1 MVTLLGD
8 LRVALRALIR
18 KPAFTCMA
26 AATLVMG
33 IGLTS
38 AIFAVVQGVL
48 LTPPPYPHPDRVVCL
63 SAGEEGEPYEGSC
76 PVATWA
82 AWRDEAHSF
91 ESIAPYWWDFEYL
104 IRDDG
109 SQFIQGLD
117 VTTNYF
123 DLIGVKPLLGQTFSP
138 LLGTTRPDAIAG
150 FSEIILGYGL
160 WQRTFKG
167 DPHIIGQAIH
177 VSRIEEPLTIIGVM
191 PPGLKFLPADN
202 ENTEPNFDVNAPVDY
217 WRPVMVRESN
227 LRSEQCDVIGRLRTG
242 VSLGHAQA
250 ELAVITGRHAR
261 AEGISERAKAKAG
274 WLMALLN
281 REGRRLLLPL
291 MGAVALLFL
300 ITCGNIATLL
310 LGRGLQQQREYAVR
324 CALGAGRAHLFSVA
338 MAEPLLLAFFG
349 GVAGCALALAIVKI
363 IKAFGGFAIPRL
375 DAVAVGWPVIG
386 VVLGL
391 ALLAAILTGALPA
404 LRAGQAEPASG
415 MSGGGRSG
423 SIGRAQRR
431 WLAAAA
437 VLQIVL
443 STVLLAG
450 AGLLLG
456 TVANL
461 ARLNP
466 GFDTKN
472 ILTLSV
478 TPMEDDF
485 IGFHRR
491 ALECVSALPGVE
503 KAAFAW
509 GVPLTG
515 NKWTGLITVE
525 GQSDANKSANK
536 TIVSERAVTPG
547 YFDALK
553 MNLAAGRDFRAND
566 TWDNWTNKAVAAP
579 GDTPFVAVINQTMAR
594 QRFGTG
600 NCIGKKLHTGF
611 FPKRPLEVIGVVEDM
626 RSDSLAQKPGP
637 EVYFCYWQAPAFTKH
652 LIVKSASAP
661 RTLVAA
667 VQRALRAVDPK
678 VAVDHVKTL
687 DQIRAD
693 SIAPQIFAMWLLTG
707 FAAIGAVLALVG
719 IYAVMSLSV
728 NSRNREIAIRMAIGA
743 QYRDVLRLVLAEGLK
758 LIVAGVVVGIAAALA
773 LGRVLRAY
781 LFGVGPSDPLT
792 MVSVAML
799 FMAVALLAC
808 FVPARRATHTDPVTA
823 LRCE

>member
-1 MVTLLGD
+1 MATFLGD

-18 KPAFTCMA
+18 KPAFTGVTVG
-26 AATLVMG
+26 TLALG

-48 LTPPPYPHPDRVVCL
+48 LMPPPYPHPDRVVCL
-63 SAGEEGEPYEGSC
+63 SAGQEGQPYEGRC

-82 AWRDEAHSF
+82 AWRDETHSF

-104 IRDDG
+104 IRNDG
-109 SQFIQGLD
+109 SQFIQGLN

-123 DLIGVKPLLGQTFSP
+123 DLLGVKPLLGQTFSP
-138 LLGTTRPDAIAG
+138 LFGATRPDAIAG
-150 FSEIILGYGL
+150 FSEIILGYEL
-160 WQRTFKG
+160 WQKTFKG

-177 VSRIEEPLTIIGVM
+177 LSRIEEPLTIVGVM
-191 PPGLKFLPADN
+191 PPGLRFLPADN
-202 ENTEPNFDVNAPVDY
+202 DDNEPNFDVNAPVDY
-217 WRPVMVRESN
+217 WRPVMVREGR
-227 LRSEQCDVIGRLRTG
+227 LQHEQCDVVGRLRPG
-242 VSLGHAQA
+242 VTLGQAQA

-261 AEGISERAKAKAG
+261 IEGISERVNVKAG

-300 ITCGNIATLL
+300 IACGNVAGLM

-324 CALGAGRAHLFSVA
+324 CALGAGRAQLFSVA
-338 MAEPLLLAFFG
+338 MAEPLLLALLG
-349 GVAGCALALAIVKI
+349 GVAGCGLAVGIVKV
-363 IKAFGGFAIPRL
+363 IKAISGFAIPRL
-375 DAVAVGWPVIG
+375 EVVAVGGPVIG
-386 VVLGL
+386 VVFGL
-391 ALLAAILTGALPA
+391 ALLAAMLAGALPA
-404 LRAGQAEPASG
+404 FRACQADPASG
-415 MSGGGRSG
+415 MSSGGRSG
-423 SIGRAQRR
+423 SIGRSQRR

-443 STVLLAG
+443 TIVLLVG

-456 TVANL
+456 TVAKL

-485 IGFHRR
+485 VGFHRR
-491 ALECVSALPGVE
+491 ALEHVAALPGVE

-525 GQSDANKSANK
+525 GQSDTDKSADK

-547 YFDALK
+547 YFAALK
-553 MNLAAGRDFRAND
+553 MHLVAGRDFRPGDN
-566 TWDNWTNKAVAAP
+566 WDNWKNQSVAAP

-594 QRFGTG
+594 QRFGSG
-600 NCIGKKLHTGF
+600 HCLGKKLQGF
-611 FPKRPLEVIGVVEDM
+611 FGKRPFEVIGMVEDM
-626 RSDSLAQKPGP
+626 RSDSLTQKPGP

-652 LIVKSASAP
+652 LIIKCASNP
-661 RTLVAA
+661 RTLMAS
-667 VQRALRAVDPK
+667 VQRALRAVDSK

-693 SIAPQIFAMWLLTG
+693 SIAPQVFAMRLLAG
-707 FAAIGAVLALVG
+707 FAVIGAVLALVG
-719 IYAVMSLSV
+719 IYGVMSLSV
-728 NSRNREIAIRMAIGA
+728 NARNREIAIRMAIGA
-743 QYRDVLRLVLAEGLK
+743 QHRDVLRLVLAEGLK
-758 LIVAGVVVGIAAALA
+758 LIIAGVAVGIAVALA
-773 LGRVLRAY
+773 LGRVLRAW
-781 LFGVGPSDPLT
+781 LFGLSPADPLT
-792 MVSVAML
+792 LVSVALL
-799 FMAVALLAC
+799 FVTVALLAC
-808 FVPARRATHTDPVTA
+808 VVPLRRATRTDPATA